1 MCGVIEYVSIEP
13 CHHRDEAPQ
22 TRHGMCAEGLK
33 LAANV
38 RVGQIVAGECANET
52 EPYILFKCLGE
63 MYTVTPDDYET
74 NKGVYKHNWMGEVRP
89 DDAVIKG
96 LKLSRNRDGSFTE
109 TKCEF
114 WLFAEDTRGVLK
126 HKVVSRRQ
134 SNRTPQAPSS
144 LIYTVCGD
152 AIAAVE
158 RIVYIPNSAY
168 VPKRKPV
175 PIEDAAVDD
184 EPMQPLRNSE
194 NP

>member
-1 MCGVIEYVSIEP
+1 MCGVFEYVSIEP

-96 LKLSRNRDGSFTE
+96 LKLSRNRDGSFT
-109 TKCEF
+109 
-114 WLFAEDTRGVLK
+114 D
-126 HKVVSRRQ
+126 RRRNA
-134 SNRTPQAPSS
+134 SSGCLRRTPGVCSSIKLSLDAKATELLKLQAH
-144 LIYTVCGD
+144 
-152 AIAAVE
+152 
-158 RIVYIPNSAY
+158 
-168 VPKRKPV
+168 
-175 PIEDAAVDD
+175 
-184 EPMQPLRNSE
+184 
-194 NP
+194 